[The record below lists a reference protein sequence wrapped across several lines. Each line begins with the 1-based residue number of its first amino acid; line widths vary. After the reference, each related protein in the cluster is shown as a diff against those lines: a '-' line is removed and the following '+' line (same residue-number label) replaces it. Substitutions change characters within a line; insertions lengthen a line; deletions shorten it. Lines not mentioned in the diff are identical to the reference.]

1 MWERWS
7 NDAADPIFQ
16 NSTVPIFQYSLTPVL
31 QWSQR
36 CFRLISIRGLRKW
49 FDSRRGRV
57 EALRGIDLEVA
68 EKEFCVLLG
77 PSGCGK
83 TTTLRCVAGLEKP
96 DAGELEIAG
105 VLASSPARRV
115 HIPTEKRDIGM
126 VFQSYAIW
134 PHMNVFNNVAFPL
147 IKGRKKIAKDQIAH
161 KVRNALK
168 LVQLDSLEDRPATDL
183 SGGQQQRVA
192 MARAIVTEPKLLLM
206 DEPLSNLDARLRE
219 QMRVEL
225 RKITKAVGVTTLY
238 VTHDQAEALSLG
250 DKVCV
255 MHDGEILQMAP
266 PHEVYARPA
275 NLFVAQ
281 FVGEMNFVKGK
292 VAGPE
297 QVECPLG
304 MVAAKVPSNL
314 AAGSSVTLAIRPE
327 HIKLSSKDGS
337 AASLIGAVASK
348 NYLGDAALLEVV
360 LNGVTL
366 IAKLPGDVELSV
378 GDQAAVELPS
388 HRWHVFP

>member
-1 MWERWS
+1 MIR
-7 NDAADPIFQ
+7 
-16 NSTVPIFQYSLTPVL
+16 
-31 QWSQR
+31 
-36 CFRLISIRGLRKW
+36 IRGLKKW

-105 VLASSPARRV
+105 AVVSAPGCRIHVA
-115 HIPTEKRDIGM
+115 TEKRDIGM

-134 PHMNVFNNVAFPL
+134 PHMNVFQNVAFPL
-147 IKGRKKIAKDQIAH
+147 LRGRKRVGKDLVAE
-161 KVRNALK
+161 KVRRALH
-168 LVQLDSLEDRPATDL
+168 LVQLDGLDDRPATDL

-192 MARAIVTEPKLLLM
+192 MARAMVTEPKILLM

-225 RKITKAVGVTTLY
+225 KKITRAVGVTTLY

-250 DKVCV
+250 DRVCV
-255 MHDGEILQMAP
+255 MHGGEILQVAP
-266 PHEVYARPA
+266 PNEVYAKPA

-281 FVGEMNFVKGK
+281 FVGEMNFVKGR
-292 VAGPE
+292 VAGAS

-304 MVAAKVPSNL
+304 TLPIPVPEGCSP
-314 AAGSSVTLAIRPE
+314 ASAVTLAIRPE
-327 HIKLSSKDGS
+327 HVVLNAIDGS
-337 AASLIGAVASK
+337 PASLTGAVASK
-348 NYLGDAALLEVV
+348 NYLGDAALLEIEI
-360 LNGVTL
+360 NGVSL
-366 IAKLPGDVELSV
+366 LVKLPGDADFAVGQKISV
-378 GDQAAVELPS
+378 NLPL
-388 HRWHVFP
+388 HRWRVFPG